1 MFYGQGAGAGPTASA
16 VLADVFVLS
25 RDILGG
31 LPPTAL
37 ASRKLALSSPDE
49 AASAWYLRL
58 DVLDKPGALA
68 RIADALGKEKVSIA
82 AIHQDKAS
90 GARAV
95 PVMIATHSASRI
107 AFNSA
112 LRRILSQAAVLP
124 RHCAMRM
131 MA

>member
-1 MFYGQGAGAGPTASA
+1 

-31 LPPTAL
+31 LPPTSMSA
-37 ASRKLALSSPDE
+37 RKLALTSPD
-49 AASAWYLRL
+49 AASSGWYLRL

-82 AIHQDKAS
+82 AIHQDKAA

-95 PVMIATHSASRI
+95 PVMIATHPASYGQFEKARKAI
-107 AFNSA
+107 
-112 LRRILSQAAVLP
+112 LRQPAVLP
-124 RHCAMRM
+124 RHCAMRL